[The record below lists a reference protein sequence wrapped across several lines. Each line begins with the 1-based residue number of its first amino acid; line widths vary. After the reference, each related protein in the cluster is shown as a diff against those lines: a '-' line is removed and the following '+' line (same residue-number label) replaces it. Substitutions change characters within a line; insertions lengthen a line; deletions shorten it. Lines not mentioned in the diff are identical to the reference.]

1 MVEELTNIKHAND
14 IMAHA
19 KSMQEFVDML
29 ELLLS
34 EFASIVLEVNVS
46 KTKNEKRMFEGT
58 VLCRSGR

>member
-1 MVEELTNIKHAND
+1 MEALTNINHAND
-14 IMAHA
+14 IMTHA

-34 EFASIVLEVNVS
+34 EFASIVLELNVS